1 MKSEYDGN
9 VDWFD
14 LAHQVSNEIPEGEST
29 VAKKEAVKQSDQSE
43 LEPDVVNMALEDS
56 ATEDGM
62 LPRAT
67 DFIGVGEDFEGCIS
81 VEDTNGAEFIINN
94 FEFLDTQWDEAV
106 KMYVRLAGEDVVI
119 LSFSQVL
126 VKQAHKLQEHLPVRA
141 CIEKVKRY
149 WRFA

>member
-1 MKSEYDGN
+1 MATK
-9 VDWFD
+9 
-14 LAHQVSNEIPEGEST
+14 
-29 VAKKEAVKQSDQSE
+29 AKKAK
-43 LEPDVVNMALEDS
+43 EPKEPMDEQDVINMALDEA

-81 VEDTNGAEFIINN
+81 VEDTDGQDFIINN

-106 KMYVRLAGEDVVI
+106 KMYVRLGGDDVVI

-149 WRFA
+149 WRFG

>member
-1 MKSEYDGN
+1 MSK
-9 VDWFD
+9 
-14 LAHQVSNEIPEGEST
+14 NEESQ
-29 VAKKEAVKQSDQSE
+29 E
-43 LEPDVVNMALEDS
+43 
-56 ATEDGM
+56 GM

-81 VEDTNGAEFIINN
+81 VEDTAGAEFILNN
-94 FEFLDTQWDEAV
+94 CEYLDTQWGEAV
-106 KMYVRLAGEDVVI
+106 KLYVRLGGDDVVI

-141 CIEKVKRY
+141 CIEKVKKY